1 MIGKIEKNLLK
12 INWKINWIHH
22 YKGGS
27 FGIVTEFLVKVFP
40 HKETKSFV
48 AFTFIKNS
56 YDIKNLIKAGQDGR
70 YAINVLQPL
79 FFRRPLASKL
89 VWVLKIIYTYSGL
102 KVEK

>member
-1 MIGKIEKNLLK
+1 MKKIYWKLTEKLTES
-12 INWKINWIHH
+12 IT

-56 YDIKNLIKAGQDGR
+56 YDIKNLIKAGQDGK

-89 VWVLKIIYTYSGL
+89 VWFWNHKCVP
-102 KVEK
+102 